1 MSSAALTKKTASGC
15 TTEAARGE
23 HVFKIVGYSLKR
35 GLGVGKFVRSRT
47 FSVGGYDWAIR
58 FYPEGLVESVKDCV
72 SVYLELMS
80 ENAEARACYGLRLIY
95 QTNRMTGIEYKSP
108 RLFRSS
114 DNTRR
119 FGPRNPRFVLRTE
132 LEKNCVRDDCLA
144 IKCNIAVV
152 KESQLSDIK
161 VSYEIEVPPCD
172 IPEHFAELWDQKIG
186 ADVTF
191 NVGDEILE
199 LGSTQDMEPDIFR
212 ALLRFVYT
220 GLVHGMGDDL
230 DGDDYKDTIWHLL
243 AAADRYAVDRLKLMC
258 QSILSKNLSMK
269 NVAATLALADQHNC
283 DKLKE
288 VCIEFITMEDMNALV
303 STQGYVIA

>member
-172 IPEHFAELWDQKIG
+172 IPEHFAEL
-186 ADVTF
+186 
-191 NVGDEILE
+191 
-199 LGSTQDMEPDIFR
+199 

-303 STQGYVIA
+303 STQGYANLKRACPSVFADILERTSRRRKN